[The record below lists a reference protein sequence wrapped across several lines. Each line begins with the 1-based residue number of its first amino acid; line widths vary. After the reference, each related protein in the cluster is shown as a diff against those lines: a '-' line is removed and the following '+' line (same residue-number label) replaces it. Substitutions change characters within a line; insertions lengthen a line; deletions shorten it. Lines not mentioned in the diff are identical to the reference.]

1 MGYVPSKISS
11 NSFTC
16 TDCKRSFP
24 LTEAFAGGGKK
35 IFCVY
40 CYGSI
45 EEPAKI
51 IPSKSFKNI
60 CTRRTG
66 CEISSRHIVNGCGGS
81 YEECVAAGNEKN
93 FGGYPTFP
101 LTDNL
106 FAKQLGEAMV
116 EKLDKDI
123 MGSSS
128 ESSKSLSSTFSTMGK
143 QTELTA
149 EAVSKMAEKLGE
161 LASNNKTYILRGS
174 ELYAISE
181 DEFKFKMRDEM
192 VEAEPE
198 DEPEPEVEPEPE
210 EEKPKREDRQI
221 LI

>member
-1 MGYVPSKISS
+1 MGYVPPKIPSK
-11 NSFTC
+11 SFTC

-24 LTEAFAGGGKK
+24 LNEEYSYIDKYK
-35 IFCVY
+35 QKVRNLCSY
-40 CYGSI
+40 CYSGNKPT
-45 EEPAKI
+45 EI
-51 IPSKSFKNI
+51 IPVKSFKNI
-60 CTRRTG
+60 CTRRIG
-66 CEISSRHIVNGCGGS
+66 CEVRFMYDCEGT
-81 YEECVAAGNEKN
+81 YKECVAAGNEKN
-93 FGGYPTFP
+93 FGGYPDFP

-106 FAKQLGEAMV
+106 FAKQVGEAMA
-116 EKLDKDI
+116 EKADKDI

-143 QTELTA
+143 QTELSA

-161 LASNNKTYILRGS
+161 LANNNKTYILRGS

-181 DEFKFKMRDEM
+181 DEFKFKMREEM

-198 DEPEPEVEPEPE
+198 DEPEPEPE